1 LFRALPGTIVDVMNT
16 TTAPL
21 LVRASD
27 AETLTGDPG
36 GTIALLADSATT
48 GGAVTCNRSTFRA
61 GADGA
66 PPHFHTRASELFVV
80 LGGSLQVL
88 VEDRLH
94 VLDQGDVLLVPPRVP
109 HAFGAVPDADA
120 DVLFVFTPGMDRF
133 DYYRLLD
140 RVHRGE
146 AEPREIGESQ
156 TRFDNHYVESV
167 LWREARTATR

>member
-1 LFRALPGTIVDVMNT
+1 MAIVDDMNT
-16 TTAPL
+16 TTTPL

-36 GTIALLADSATT
+36 GTIALLADSVST
-48 GGAVTCNRSTFRA
+48 GGAITCNRSTFRA

-88 VEDRLH
+88 AGDRLH
-94 VLDQGDVLLVPPRVP
+94 ILDQGDVLLVPPHVP
-109 HAFGAVPDADA
+109 HAFGAAAGVDA
-120 DVLFVFTPGMDRF
+120 DVLVVFTPGMDRF

-140 RVHRGE
+140 RVHRGD

-156 TRFDNHYVESV
+156 ERFDNHYVDIS
-167 LWREARTATR
+167 LWREARTTAR